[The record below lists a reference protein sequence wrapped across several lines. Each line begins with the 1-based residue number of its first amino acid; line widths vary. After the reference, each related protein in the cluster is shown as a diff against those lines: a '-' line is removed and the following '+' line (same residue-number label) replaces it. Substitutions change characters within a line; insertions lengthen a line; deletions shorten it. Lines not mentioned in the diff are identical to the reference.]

1 MIFTMSK
8 VLRKQKD
15 WLIGPHNTLRNK
27 IIKDTFKYFI
37 LYFFIFEF
45 LLMGY
50 YFVTNQP
57 VDTVISVLQSNILA
71 ALITFIIIILSF
83 KKTLQRHI
91 HDRFQIIQKD
101 MKIIKKGNF
110 SKRIKLESY
119 DEFDQMVYFTNSL
132 LDEFEKKI
140 EFEKKYSL
148 MDPLTLTY
156 NRRALSLSFSK
167 FSSRIKRGDKISLS
181 LFLFDIDH
189 FKRLNDTYGHKM
201 GDDVLKELTKVT
213 KQVLR
218 KDDTLYRIGGEEFIV
233 LFFKLPKQKEEEL
246 IKRIQ
251 NEIGYQLRKKFPS
264 LTSKLTISGGFIRS
278 AKYDLSNEENFEVMI
293 QDADKLLYEAKNSG
307 RNKILF

>member
-1 MIFTMSK
+1 
-8 VLRKQKD
+8 
-15 WLIGPHNTLRNK
+15 
-27 IIKDTFKYFI
+27 
-37 LYFFIFEF
+37 
-45 LLMGY
+45 
-50 YFVTNQP
+50 
-57 VDTVISVLQSNILA
+57 
-71 ALITFIIIILSF
+71 
-83 KKTLQRHI
+83 
-91 HDRFQIIQKD
+91 
-101 MKIIKKGNF
+101 
-110 SKRIKLESY
+110 
-119 DEFDQMVYFTNSL
+119 
-132 LDEFEKKI
+132 
-140 EFEKKYSL
+140 
-148 MDPLTLTY
+148 
-156 NRRALSLSFSK
+156 
-167 FSSRIKRGDKISLS
+167 
-181 LFLFDIDH
+181 
-189 FKRLNDTYGHKM
+189 M

>member
-201 GDDVLKELTKVT
+201 GDDVLKELT
-213 KQVLR
+213 
-218 KDDTLYRIGGEEFIV
+218 
-233 LFFKLPKQKEEEL
+233 
-246 IKRIQ
+246 
-251 NEIGYQLRKKFPS
+251 NC
-264 LTSKLTISGGFIRS
+264 
-278 AKYDLSNEENFEVMI
+278 
-293 QDADKLLYEAKNSG
+293 LLYTSPSP
-307 RNKILF
+307 RD